1 MSAYYRPTATAIS
14 AFLRLAI
21 SLYRSLLVGFLGFGG
36 LGGKCAVRLAWYAL
50 LYSARFASRSV
61 SASSSSWYYDI
72 WVHKQDAFCLRVL
85 SWYSYLRHYS
95 KTNKTANY
103 PFPCALSHRL
113 SSSPKTLCGWR
124 TVQCANGHRQHHPPY
139 RRSANHPL
147 SGWWGFYFSNRFF
160 SFL

>member
-72 WVHKQDAFCLRVL
+72 
-85 SWYSYLRHYS
+85 
-95 KTNKTANY
+95 
-103 PFPCALSHRL
+103 
-113 SSSPKTLCGWR
+113 
-124 TVQCANGHRQHHPPY
+124 
-139 RRSANHPL
+139 
-147 SGWWGFYFSNRFF
+147 
-160 SFL
+160 